1 MRPLALEP
9 FPANPRQ
16 EDSALRLDVACWL
29 ADMEARHGT
38 RLQSD
43 LPDCVI
49 RTALRSVS
57 VRQAATRFGAGISA
71 AVL

>member
-1 MRPLALEP
+1 M
-9 FPANPRQ
+9 
-16 EDSALRLDVACWL
+16 
-29 ADMEARHGT
+29 ARAYS
-38 RLQSD
+38 QD

-57 VRQAATRFGAGISA
+57 VRQAATRFGAGIST